1 MTHEDGFH
9 SKADVT
15 KEGQNILLVFRL
27 FYVSVHDIRHK
38 DLERILAGKDVLCC
52 SLHPSF
58 HPKMRAPELRRR
70 RGKRKQK
77 LESCGYDQGKQCW
90 VVVEIGVIR
99 SLMGSWP
106 PSEMAEGM
114 DDRVTVHLREGQCR
128 IYQEPKK

>member
-15 KEGQNILLVFRL
+15 IEGQNILLVFRL

-70 RGKRKQK
+70 RVGKENRSWS
-77 LESCGYDQGKQCW
+77 L
-90 VVVEIGVIR
+90 VVMTR
-99 SLMGSWP
+99 GSSVGW
-106 PSEMAEGM
+106 
-114 DDRVTVHLREGQCR
+114 L
-128 IYQEPKK
+128 